1 MAKDRTW
8 LDQFLTQLQIEGRSL
23 HTRTAY
29 RRDVRAFL
37 RWAGADDLQS
47 SACLTEVDR
56 ATARRYVTFLQSTRL
71 GARSIARRIS
81 ALRSLYRFGLQQ
93 GFCPEDPF
101 RGIRG
106 PKVARRL
113 PRVLKA
119 REVGAILAVSAAGAR
134 EDPHAPALRMRDQ
147 AILELLYGAGLRV
160 SELVA
165 LNLDDLSSLER
176 GVDAAQVRVFGKG
189 SKERVVPLGDLAA
202 EALAAY
208 LRGGRTALAGS
219 TSGSALFLNARGGR
233 LSDRSIRTL
242 VRCVAQAAGC
252 LPGVSPHTFR
262 HSFATHLLEGGADLR
277 SVQELLGHARL
288 GTTQLYTHLELE
300 RLRTVYETAHPRAEG
315 SK

>member
-1 MAKDRTW
+1 MDTDGAW
-8 LDQFLTQLQIEGRSL
+8 LEQFLTRLQIEGRSL

-29 RRDVRAFL
+29 RRDVTAFL
-37 RWAGADDLQS
+37 RWAGADDAQPTAGL
-47 SACLTEVDR
+47 AEVDR

-81 ALRSLYRFGLQQ
+81 ALRSLYRFGLQE
-93 GFCPEDPF
+93 GLCREDPF

-119 REVGAILAVSAAGAR
+119 REVDAILAVSAANAP
-134 EDPHAPALRMRDQ
+134 EDSRAFALRMRDQ

-160 SELVA
+160 SEVA
-165 LNLDDLSSLER
+165 GLNLADPSSLER
-176 GVDAAQVRVFGKG
+176 GVDAAQVHVFGKG

-202 EALAAY
+202 EALVAY
-208 LRGGRTALAGS
+208 LRGGRPVLAGS
-219 TSGSALFLNARGGR
+219 ASGSALFLNAYGGR

-242 VRCVAQAAGC
+242 VRRVAQAAGC

-300 RLRTVYETAHPRAEG
+300 RLRTVYETAHPRAGG
-315 SK
+315 SV